1 MTMSFTHTQST
12 TFTITHARHLAS
24 KMATDLKRIQ
34 RFYDSPSDQDI
45 DNYEGEMVALLKAG
59 YLDEVAYGF
68 KKDGDWIEP
77 TVKYFARDLL
87 GWDGGDDDPGKIRP
101 RANITGASFASFLTY
116 SSAWWQ
122 LTDDE
127 RISFKRGLPIARS
140 SSDTPGISGYFEQDR
155 SYSAGG
161 RALNRSSVR
170 SWT

>member
-1 MTMSFTHTQST
+1 MTMSFTLTEST

-34 RFYDSPSDQDI
+34 RFYDSPSNQDI
-45 DNYEGEMVALLKAG
+45 DDYEGEMMAFLKAG

-68 KKDGDWIEP
+68 KKNGDWIEP
-77 TVKYFARDLL
+77 TVKYFARDLN
-87 GWDGGDDDPGKIRP
+87 GWDGVDDDPGKIRP
-101 RANITGASFASFLTY
+101 RANIIGASFTSFLCY
-116 SSAWWQ
+116 SSAWWR

-127 RISFKRGLPIARS
+127 RAAFKRGLPIARS
-140 SSDTPGISGYFEQDR
+140 SGDIPGISGYFEQDR